1 MKRNVKQMKNQYFI
15 QLSDLHLGT
24 KKTDNGLI
32 VLQDSLDELYHM
44 LPHDHQLKFLLRVSN
59 EFA

>member
-1 MKRNVKQMKNQYFI
+1 MKRNVKQMKINIFI

-44 LPHDHQLKFLLRVSN
+44 LPHDHQLNF
-59 EFA
+59 